1 MGRKTEC
8 YDVVLLAIVVKFGV
22 DVALMAVQ
30 D

>member
-22 DVALMAVQ
+22 DVALMAVK